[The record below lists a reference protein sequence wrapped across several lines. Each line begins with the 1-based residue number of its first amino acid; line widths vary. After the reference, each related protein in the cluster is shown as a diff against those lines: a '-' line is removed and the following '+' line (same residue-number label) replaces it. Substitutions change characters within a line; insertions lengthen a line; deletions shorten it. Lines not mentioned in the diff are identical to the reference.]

1 MAVGPGF
8 SGEFYPV
15 SGIKLAAVKCEIRYP
30 DRLDLVLIELARNS
44 RVAGVYTQ
52 NSFCAAPVTV
62 AKAHSQNAS
71 PRFFL
76 INTGNANAGTGECG
90 KRHTLRC
97 CQSIADLGDVSLQ
110 QVLPFSTGVI
120 GERLP
125 VEKILAVAPDLYQEL
140 AENNWPNAA
149 RGILTTD
156 TRPKLASVQLKVGG
170 KTVVITGIAK
180 GSGMIKPN
188 MATMLG
194 FIFTDADIDAKL
206 LDQLLRNALNKSF
219 NRITIDGDTSTNDCC
234 MLVATGKAE
243 VSIGEHNPEGLK
255 EFIKALESVF
265 INLATEL
272 IKDGEGAS
280 KFVTIKVTQGVSD
293 NECLRVAYAIA
304 ESPLVKT
311 ALFASDP
318 NWGRILAAV
327 GRAGVK
333 DLDLN
338 AVTID
343 IGDVRIVSDGS
354 VDNCYTEA
362 KGQAIMDL
370 DEIEIT
376 VSLQRGNCSESV
388 WTSDL
393 SLEYVSINADYRT

>member
-1 MAVGPGF
+1 M
-8 SGEFYPV
+8 
-15 SGIKLAAVKCEIRYP
+15 
-30 DRLDLVLIELARNS
+30 
-44 RVAGVYTQ
+44 
-52 NSFCAAPVTV
+52 
-62 AKAHSQNAS
+62 
-71 PRFFL
+71 
-76 INTGNANAGTGECG
+76 
-90 KRHTLRC
+90 
-97 CQSIADLGDVSLQ
+97 
-110 QVLPFSTGVI
+110 
-120 GERLP
+120 
-125 VEKILAVAPDLYQEL
+125 
-140 AENNWPNAA
+140 
-149 RGILTTD
+149 
-156 TRPKLASVQLKVGG
+156 
-170 KTVVITGIAK
+170 
-180 GSGMIKPN
+180 
-188 MATMLG
+188 
-194 FIFTDADIDAKL
+194 
-206 LDQLLRNALNKSF
+206 
-219 NRITIDGDTSTNDCC
+219 
-234 MLVATGKAE
+234 
-243 VSIGEHNPEGLK
+243 
-255 EFIKALESVF
+255 
-265 INLATEL
+265 
-272 IKDGEGAS
+272 
-280 KFVTIKVTQGVSD
+280 
-293 NECLRVAYAIA
+293 RVAYAIA